1 MGILIKSAVET
12 CTGRF
17 LAVVLLF
24 LLADA
29 MIEVQARIP
38 RFVPLRLESTS
49 RTLSVAALVPTDR
62 PVPSHNLGWLI
73 GQGLR
78 RIKKYAD

>member
-1 MGILIKSAVET
+1 MVILIKSAVET
-12 CTGRF
+12 STGRF

-38 RFVPLRLESTS
+38 RFVPSASKVPPGRYQSQRLS
-49 RTLSVAALVPTDR
+49 PQTD
-62 PVPSHNLGWLI
+62 PSHRTTSVG
-73 GQGLR
+73 
-78 RIKKYAD
+78 